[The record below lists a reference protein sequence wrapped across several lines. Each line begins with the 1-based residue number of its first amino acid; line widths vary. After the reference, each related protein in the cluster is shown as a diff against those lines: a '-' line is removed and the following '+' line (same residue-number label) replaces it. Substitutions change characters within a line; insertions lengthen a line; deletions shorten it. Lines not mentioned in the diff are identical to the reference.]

1 MQCIDLSEVVHVVKD
16 DIIVISVHLRL
27 LTLFV
32 VTCVLSA
39 KVSPEWSLNLGF
51 AFLK

>member
-32 VTCVLSA
+32 VTC
-39 KVSPEWSLNLGF
+39 
-51 AFLK
+51 FLRACLHGVGDPGLVG